1 MEDKAQNR
9 CKDCNCL
16 CHCSKQGHE
25 DLYGPCTCKECVCN
39 DPKNDGEECL
49 SCQ

>member
-9 CKDCNCL
+9 CKNCNCL
-16 CHCSKQGHE
+16 CHCSKDAHS
-25 DLYGPCTCKECVCN
+25 DLYGSCSCADCACN